1 MAGGRQALFRSPG
14 MQLYLS
20 LPREFVETKQRRV
33 NTINIYALAYS
44 AADEVEEAANWSVE
58 SRRRTKIALAER
70 CCQGLNTFI
79 GYAPLSPQSGT
90 FY

>member
-1 MAGGRQALFRSPG
+1 MHGRQALFCSLG

-44 AADEVEEAANWSVE
+44 AADEVDEAAKWNE
-58 SRRRTKIALAER
+58 AALAER
-70 CCQGLNTFI
+70 CC
-79 GYAPLSPQSGT
+79 
-90 FY
+90 